1 MLWNQYSTDKN
12 NVTTA
17 VSVQVRCTVYI
28 VKWQTLQSHCT
39 LPAKQ
44 WTIMTQCTLLA
55 TRYQAMSMLKKAL
68 NQIILKFTT
77 SWYLACLGNYKQ
89 HSNFKSKEKQR
100 PVTQVAATQLEF
112 LTTCNLMFIYKK
124 VKDLFPPPF
133 YNHHIF
139 LLLASPYHASFYYIN
154 VIYPFLSLFFLIWFH
169 RSY

>member
-1 MLWNQYSTDKN
+1 MFWNQYSTDKN

-28 VKWQTLQSHCT
+28 VKWQTLQSLHT
-39 LPAKQ
+39 SSK
-44 WTIMTQCTLLA
+44 TVNNND
-55 TRYQAMSMLKKAL
+55 SMHTPSHQVSGSVDAEKAL
-68 NQIILKFTT
+68 NQIILKFTA

-133 YNHHIF
+133 YNYHIF